1 MKSNRDEFIIG
12 LQQTGQLVIYCPVIS
27 DPEDVTHP
35 RIARGITD
43 NLKGWL
49 PFFLFLISLIRN
61 LITVIL
67 IILYYE

>member
-1 MKSNRDEFIIG
+1 MKSDRDEIIIG
-12 LQQTGQLVIYCPVIS
+12 PQQTGRLVNYCHITL
-27 DPEDVTHP
+27 DPEKDSTVC
-35 RIARGITD
+35 GISE

-49 PFFLFLISLIRN
+49 PFYFFLISLIRN

>member
-1 MKSNRDEFIIG
+1 MESNRGIIIG
-12 LQQTGQLVIYCPVIS
+12 PPQTGLPVIYCHIALNPG
-27 DPEDVTHP
+27 DVTHP
-35 RIARGITD
+35 RIARGIPD

-49 PFFLFLISLIRN
+49 PFFFLLISLIRN

>member
-1 MKSNRDEFIIG
+1 MKSSRDEIIIG
-12 LQQTGQLVIYCPVIS
+12 LQQTGQLVIYCHTTS
-27 DPEDVTHP
+27 DPENVTHP
-35 RIARGITD
+35 RIVRGITD

-49 PFFLFLISLIRN
+49 PFFSFLISLIRN